1 MTYLEI
7 LFLALILSLDAFI
20 VSFSYG
26 LIFQNNRL
34 KYSLL
39 LALFT
44 GGFQGVML
52 CIGYYLTSMV
62 QSYISNYANII
73 IFLIFVYLGIKF
85 ILEAFQEKKSNLKCI
100 GIQCLILIGIATS
113 IDAFSAGITLLLYG
127 NSIILPAFLVT
138 LITILNSL
146 LGFRL
151 GYNLKNLPTKN
162 IEIIAGL
169 VIILLGIKAL
179 F

>member
-26 LIFQNNRL
+26 LTFQSNRL
-34 KYSLL
+34 KNSLL

-44 GGFQGVML
+44 GGFQGVMPCL
-52 CIGYYLTSMV
+52 GYYLTSIV

-73 IFLIFVYLGIKF
+73 IFLIFGYLGIKF
-85 ILEAFQEKKSNLKCI
+85 ILEAFQEKKSKPKCI
-100 GIQCLILIGIATS
+100 GIQCLILIGVATS
-113 IDAFSAGITLLLYG
+113 IDAFSAGITLLLYE
-127 NSIILPAFLVT
+127 NTIILPAFLIT
-138 LITILNSL
+138 LITVLNSL
-146 LGFRL
+146 LGYRL
-151 GYNLKNLPTKN
+151 GYKLKKLPTKN

-169 VIILLGIKAL
+169 ILVLLGIKAL